1 MSSVNVTKDYN
12 GDDPIVSAAPYLKST
27 TGFFSMSNTE
37 RITRNRMTRENAQGA
52 KCYSPQIW

>member
-37 RITRNRMTRENAQGA
+37 RITRNRITRENAQGA
-52 KCYSPQIW
+52 KC